1 MTKKERTFVFNLF
14 VILYNLVLG
23 LLIEGVLFI
32 AIIFLISRNQNLA
45 ESVFSQVALP
55 LVLLAGLIATM
66 AISVKTVGW
75 FIKKFNLE
83 DKLDEKLVSR
93 YKKDN

>member
-1 MTKKERTFVFNLF
+1 MTKKERTFVFNICVL
-14 VILYNLVLG
+14 LYNLVLG
-23 LLIEGVLFI
+23 LVIEGFLFL
-32 AIIFLISRNQNLA
+32 AVIFLISKNQNLA
-45 ESVFSQVALP
+45 ESIFSQIALP
-55 LVLLAGLIATM
+55 LVLLAGLITAM

>member
-1 MTKKERTFVFNLF
+1 MTKKERTLVFNLC

-23 LLIEGVLFI
+23 LLIEGFLFL
-32 AIIFLISRNQNLA
+32 AVIFLISKNQNLA
-45 ESVFSQVALP
+45 ESVFSQIALP
-55 LVLLAGLIATM
+55 LVLLAGLIAAM

-93 YKKDN
+93 YKKD

>member
-1 MTKKERTFVFNLF
+1 MTKKERTLVFNLC

-23 LLIEGVLFI
+23 LLIEGFLFL
-32 AIIFLISRNQNLA
+32 AVIFLISKNQNLA
-45 ESVFSQVALP
+45 ESVFSQIALP
-55 LVLLAGLIATM
+55 LVLLAGLITAM

-93 YKKDN
+93 YKKD